1 MRAFP
6 IIDRNEYTNEKEV
19 DMMRTGYISAMVLTL
34 LWIGIASAQQPLTF
48 TQIVDTPDQA
58 IGAVIVKA
66 AYEKLGMPVK
76 FEILPGKRALM
87 ESSEGRAD
95 GDVHRIFE
103 IGDEYPTLLR
113 VPTPINYIEPS
124 VFSKKHEFEVTDCA
138 ALQGYQIGIVR
149 GVKHSQLCTQGME
162 NVFVGD
168 DLTGV
173 MRMLDAGRVELLI
186 TARINGLLLAKKLK
200 FDAIKPLSPP
210 LSRFWVYH
218 YLHERH
224 KDLVPTIDKVFKAMQ
239 ESGELEALRAQ
250 AVKKLLQNA
259 DNQD

>member
-1 MRAFP
+1 
-6 IIDRNEYTNEKEV
+6 
-19 DMMRTGYISAMVLTL
+19 MRTRYIYGMVLTL
-34 LWIGIASAQQPLTF
+34 LWIGIASAQPPLTF

-66 AYEKLGMPVK
+66 AYEKLGISVN
-76 FEILPGKRALM
+76 FDILPGKRALM

-124 VFSKKHEFEVTDCA
+124 VFSKIHEFKVMDCP
-138 ALQGYQIGIVR
+138 ALQGYQVGIVR

-186 TARINGLLLAKKLK
+186 TARINGLLLANKLK
-200 FDAIKPLSPP
+200 LDAIKPLSPP

-224 KDLVPTIDKVFKAMQ
+224 KDLVPTIDKVFKTMQ

-250 AVKKLLQNA
+250 AVHQLLQKVEKK
-259 DNQD
+259 D

>member
-1 MRAFP
+1 M
-6 IIDRNEYTNEKEV
+6 I
-19 DMMRTGYISAMVLTL
+19 RTGYIFGMVLTL

-66 AYEKLGMPVK
+66 AYEKLGIPVK
-76 FEILPGKRALM
+76 FAILPGKRALA

-95 GDVHRIFE
+95 GEVHRIFE
-103 IGDEYPTLLR
+103 MGDEYPTLLR

-124 VFSKKHEFEVTDCA
+124 VFSKKHGFEVTDCTA
-138 ALQGYQIGIVR
+138 FQGYQIGIVR

-168 DLTGV
+168 DLSGV
-173 MRMLDAGRVELLI
+173 MRMLDAGRVDLLI
-186 TARINGLLLAKKLK
+186 TARINGLLMAKELGL
-200 FDAIKPLSPP
+200 DAIKPLSPP
-210 LSRFWVYH
+210 LSRLWVYH

-224 KDLVPTIDKVFKAMQ
+224 KDLIPTIDAVFKAMQ
-239 ESGELEALRAQ
+239 ESGELETLREQ
-250 AVKKLLQNA
+250 AVQQLLQKA
-259 DNQD
+259 AKQD

>member
-1 MRAFP
+1 M
-6 IIDRNEYTNEKEV
+6 I
-19 DMMRTGYISAMVLTL
+19 RTGYIFGMVLTL

-58 IGAVIVKA
+58 IGAVIVRS
-66 AYEKLGMPVK
+66 AYEKLGIPVQ
-76 FEILPGKRALM
+76 FAILPGKRALT

-95 GDVHRIFE
+95 GEVHRIFE
-103 IGDEYPTLLR
+103 IGNAYPTLLR

-124 VFSKKHEFEVTDCA
+124 AFSKKHGFEVTDCA
-138 ALQGYQIGIVR
+138 ALQGYQIGIVQ

-173 MRMLDAGRVELLI
+173 MRMLDAGRIDLLI
-186 TARINGLLLAKKLK
+186 TARINGLLLAKELRL
-200 FDAIKPLSPP
+200 DAIKPLSPP
-210 LSRFWVYH
+210 LSRLWVYH

-224 KDLVPTIDKVFKAMQ
+224 KDLVPTIDAVFKAMQ
-239 ESGELEALRAQ
+239 ESGELETLREQ
-250 AVKKLLQNA
+250 AVQQLLQKA
-259 DNQD
+259 DKQD

>member
-1 MRAFP
+1 MR
-6 IIDRNEYTNEKEV
+6 
-19 DMMRTGYISAMVLTL
+19 RTGCIFGLVLTL
-34 LWIGIASAQQPLTF
+34 LWIEIASAQNPLTF

-66 AYEKLGMPVK
+66 AYEKLGIPVK
-76 FEILPGKRALM
+76 FAILPGKRALT

-95 GDVHRIFE
+95 GEVHRIFE
-103 IGDEYPTLLR
+103 IGNAYPTLLR

-124 VFSKKHEFEVTDCA
+124 AFSKKHGFEVTDCA
-138 ALQGYQIGIVR
+138 ALQGYQIGIVQ

-173 MRMLDAGRVELLI
+173 IRMLDAGRIDLLI
-186 TARINGLLLAKKLK
+186 TARINGLLLAKEFGL
-200 FDAIKPLSPP
+200 DAIKPLSPP
-210 LSRFWVYH
+210 LSRLWVYH

-224 KDLVPTIDKVFKAMQ
+224 KDLVPTIDAVFKAMQ
-239 ESGELEALRAQ
+239 ESGELETLREQ
-250 AVKKLLQNA
+250 AVQQLLQKA
-259 DNQD
+259 AKQD

>member
-1 MRAFP
+1 
-6 IIDRNEYTNEKEV
+6 
-19 DMMRTGYISAMVLTL
+19 MMRTGYISGLVLTL
-34 LWIGIASAQQPLTF
+34 LWIGIASAKQPLIF

-66 AYEKLGMPVK
+66 AYEKLGIPVK
-76 FEILPGKRALM
+76 FAILPGKRALA

-95 GDVHRIFE
+95 GEVHRIVE
-103 IGDEYPTLLR
+103 IGEEYPTLLR

-124 VFSKKHEFEVTDCA
+124 VFSKKHKFEVTDCA

-149 GVKHSQLCTQGME
+149 GVKHSQLCTQGMQK
-162 NVFVGD
+162 VFVGD

-173 MRMLDAGRVELLI
+173 MRMLNAGRIDLLI
-186 TARINGLLLAKKLK
+186 TARINGLLMVKELGL
-200 FDAIKPLSPP
+200 DDIKPLSPP
-210 LSRFWVYH
+210 LSRLWVYH

-224 KDLVPTIDKVFKAMQ
+224 KGLVPTIDAVFKAMQ

-250 AVKKLLQNA
+250 AVQKLLQKA
-259 DNQD
+259 DKQD

>member
-1 MRAFP
+1 M
-6 IIDRNEYTNEKEV
+6 I
-19 DMMRTGYISAMVLTL
+19 RTDYIFGMVLTL

-66 AYEKLGMPVK
+66 AYEKLGIPVK
-76 FEILPGKRALM
+76 FAILPGKRALA

-95 GDVHRIFE
+95 GEVHRIFE
-103 IGDEYPTLLR
+103 VGNAYPTLLR

-124 VFSKKHEFEVTDCA
+124 AFSKKHGFKVTDCA

-173 MRMLDAGRVELLI
+173 MRMLDAGRVDLLI
-186 TARINGLLLAKKLK
+186 TARINGLLLAKELGL
-200 FDAIKPLSPP
+200 DAIKPLSPP
-210 LSRFWVYH
+210 LSRLWVYH

-224 KDLVPTIDKVFKAMQ
+224 KDLVPTIDAVFKAMQ
-239 ESGELEALRAQ
+239 ESGELEVLREQ
-250 AVKKLLQNA
+250 AVQQLLQKA
-259 DNQD
+259 AKQD

>member
-1 MRAFP
+1 M
-6 IIDRNEYTNEKEV
+6 V
-19 DMMRTGYISAMVLTL
+19 RTGYISGIMLTL

-66 AYEKLGMPVK
+66 AYEKLDIPVK
-76 FEILPGKRALM
+76 FVILPGKRALM
-87 ESSEGRAD
+87 ESSQGRAD
-95 GDVHRIFE
+95 GEVHRIVE
-103 IGDEYPTLLR
+103 IGDEYPALLR

-124 VFSKKHEFEVTDCA
+124 VFSNKHEFEVTDCP
-138 ALQGYQIGIVR
+138 ALQGYKIGIVR
-149 GVKHSQLCTQGME
+149 GVKHSQLCTQGMQ
-162 NVFVGD
+162 NVIAGD

-173 MRMLDAGRVELLI
+173 MRMLNAGRVDLLI
-186 TARINGLLLAKKLK
+186 TARINGLLMAKKLGL
-200 FDAIKPLSPP
+200 DAIKPLSPP

-224 KDLVPTIDKVFKAMQ
+224 KDLVPTIDNVFKAMQ

-250 AVKKLLQNA
+250 AVQKLLQNA
-259 DNQD
+259 DKQD

>member
-1 MRAFP
+1 
-6 IIDRNEYTNEKEV
+6 
-19 DMMRTGYISAMVLTL
+19 MMRTGYISGMVLTL
-34 LWIGIASAQQPLTF
+34 LWIGIASAQQPLKF

-113 VPTPINYIEPS
+113 VPTAINYIEPS

-138 ALQGYQIGIVR
+138 ALKGYQIGIVR

-200 FDAIKPLSPP
+200 LDAIKPLSPP

-250 AVKKLLQNA
+250 AVQKLLQKA
-259 DNQD
+259 EKQD

>member
-1 MRAFP
+1 M
-6 IIDRNEYTNEKEV
+6 I
-19 DMMRTGYISAMVLTL
+19 RTGYILGMVLTL

-58 IGAVIVKA
+58 IGAVIVRS
-66 AYEKLGMPVK
+66 AYEKLGIPVK
-76 FEILPGKRALM
+76 FAILPGKRALA

-95 GDVHRIFE
+95 GEVHRIFE
-103 IGDEYPTLLR
+103 IGDAYPTLLR

-124 VFSKKHEFEVTDCA
+124 AFSKKHGFEVTDCA
-138 ALQGYQIGIVR
+138 ALQGYQIGIVQ

-173 MRMLDAGRVELLI
+173 MRMLDAGRIDLLI
-186 TARINGLLLAKKLK
+186 TARINGLLLAKELGL
-200 FDAIKPLSPP
+200 DAIKPLSPP
-210 LSRFWVYH
+210 LSRLWVYH

-224 KDLVPTIDKVFKAMQ
+224 KDLVPTIDAVFKAMQ
-239 ESGELEALRAQ
+239 ESGELETLREQ
-250 AVKKLLQNA
+250 AVQQLLQKA
-259 DNQD
+259 AKQD

>member
-1 MRAFP
+1 MR
-6 IIDRNEYTNEKEV
+6 RNGCV
-19 DMMRTGYISAMVLTL
+19 LGLVLTL
-34 LWIGIASAQQPLTF
+34 LWIGIASAQQPLIF

-58 IGAVIVKA
+58 IGAVIVKS
-66 AYEKLGMPVK
+66 AYEKLGIPVK
-76 FEILPGKRALM
+76 FAILPGKRALA

-95 GDVHRIFE
+95 GEVHRIFE
-103 IGDEYPTLLR
+103 IGDVYPTLLR

-124 VFSKKHEFEVTDCA
+124 VFSKKHDFEVTNCV
-138 ALQGYQIGIVR
+138 ALQGYRIGIVR

-173 MRMLDAGRVELLI
+173 LRMLNAGRVDLLI
-186 TARINGLLLAKKLK
+186 TARINGLLMAKELGL
-200 FDAIKPLSPP
+200 DAIKPLSPP

-224 KDLVPTIDKVFKAMQ
+224 KDLVPTINSVFKAMQ
-239 ESGELEALRAQ
+239 ESGELEALREQAAQ
-250 AVKKLLQNA
+250 QLLQKA
-259 DNQD
+259 DKQD

>member
-1 MRAFP
+1 M
-6 IIDRNEYTNEKEV
+6 I
-19 DMMRTGYISAMVLTL
+19 RTCYIFGMVLTL

-66 AYEKLGMPVK
+66 AYEKLGIPVK
-76 FEILPGKRALM
+76 FAILPGKRALA
-87 ESSEGRAD
+87 ESSEGRLD
-95 GDVHRIFE
+95 GEVHRIFE
-103 IGDEYPTLLR
+103 VGDEYPTLLR

-124 VFSKKHEFEVTDCA
+124 AFSKKHGFEVTDCA
-138 ALQGYQIGIVR
+138 ALQGYQIGIVQ

-173 MRMLDAGRVELLI
+173 MRMLDAGRIDLLI
-186 TARINGLLLAKKLK
+186 TARINGLLLAKELGL
-200 FDAIKPLSPP
+200 DAIKPLSPP
-210 LSRFWVYH
+210 LSRLWVYH

-224 KDLVPTIDKVFKAMQ
+224 KDLVPTIDAVFKAMQ
-239 ESGELEALRAQ
+239 ESGELETLREQ
-250 AVKKLLQNA
+250 AVQQLLQKA
-259 DNQD
+259 AKQD

>member
-1 MRAFP
+1 M
-6 IIDRNEYTNEKEV
+6 I
-19 DMMRTGYISAMVLTL
+19 RTGYIFGMVLTL

-66 AYEKLGMPVK
+66 AYEKLGIPVK
-76 FEILPGKRALM
+76 FAILPGKRALA

-95 GDVHRIFE
+95 GEVHRISE

-124 VFSKKHEFEVTDCA
+124 AFSKKHGFEVTDCA
-138 ALQGYQIGIVR
+138 SLQGYQIGIVR
-149 GVKHSQLCTQGME
+149 GVKHSQLCAQGLE

-168 DLTGV
+168 DLSGV
-173 MRMLDAGRVELLI
+173 MRMLDAGRVDLLI
-186 TARINGLLLAKKLK
+186 TARINGLLMAKELGL
-200 FDAIKPLSPP
+200 DAIKPLSPP
-210 LSRFWVYH
+210 LSRLWVYH

-224 KDLVPTIDKVFKAMQ
+224 KELVPTIDAVFKAMQ
-239 ESGELEALRAQ
+239 ESGELEALREQAAQ
-250 AVKKLLQNA
+250 QLLQKVGK
-259 DNQD
+259 QD